1 MDLSIKHIGF
11 AILGILL
18 SAVPAFAETNYVSD
32 EMHITFRSGPAAD
45 HKIIKL
51 LVSGQSL
58 DVLQKQEEW
67 ALVRLPDGKEG
78 WVLHRYLT
86 ADEPCDMVL
95 ARLNSQHAT
104 LAARADVLDKENESL
119 KSQNK
124 TLATDLSST
133 QADLNQTRKAL
144 SDLQKESATFLELKG
159 EHQKATAL
167 LAEQTQ
173 RGDDLENEL
182 ARISNNY
189 KMFLSGAGILVLGLI
204 IGLLSRPKN
213 KRSSLL

>member
-18 SAVPAFAETNYVSD
+18 SAVPAFTETNYVSD

-45 HKIIKL
+45 RKIIKL
-51 LVSGQSL
+51 IVSGQSL

-86 ADEPCDMVL
+86 ATEPCDMVL
-95 ARLNSQHAT
+95 ARLDSQHAT
-104 LAARADVLDKENESL
+104 LAARADVLDKENDSL

-124 TLATDLSST
+124 TLAANLSST
-133 QADLNQTRKAL
+133 QADLNSTRKAL
-144 SDLQKESATFLELKG
+144 NDLQKESATYLELKG

-167 LAEQTQ
+167 LAGQTK

-189 KMFLSGAGILVLGLI
+189 KMFLTGAGILVLGLI

-213 KRSSLL
+213 QRSSLL